1 MVVLDLEIFKHDWMM
16 VWLDTDTKKFYHI
29 VNDKEKLHKFYD
41 KYKSTLLVGYNIRNY
56 DKYILQGILCGFDP
70 YKISDWIINKEL
82 KGYQYSKLLNNY
94 PVFLYDCSVVFK
106 SLKQCEAFMGH
117 DIRETSVPFDIDR
130 KLTEQEIKETLK
142 YCKHDVSETF
152 EVFMETTNEYLS
164 HVGLVKEFDLPFN
177 AISKT
182 KAQISAMILGA
193 QKHIWD
199 DEFDIQFPD
208 TLRLGRYEW
217 LKDYYDNWSNNSKD
231 YGEMEL
237 KTTVGGIPH
246 VYGIGGLHGSIDKYY
261 GEGYYLMADV
271 ASFYPAIMIEY
282 DFLSRNVRQPKKFT
296 NIRDERVIMKRNK
309 DKRQQPRKIV
319 LNSTYGASKDQYN
332 NLFDPRNANNVCI
345 AGQLLLTDLI
355 DKLEDHCQLIQS
367 NTDGVLVKLFR
378 KEDKDKIIGICNEWS
393 KRTRMDLEF
402 DEYVKVIQSNVNN
415 YIILDADGNCKRKG
429 AIVKKLS
436 KLDYDLPIVNEAVVN
451 YFTKGIPVEDTV
463 LGCNE
468 LIKFQKIVKISSKY
482 EYAFKEDFTESCVV
496 LDSKTYRGHV
506 LNEKVHRVFASLHNA
521 DGMLYKKSKSKTT
534 LDKTPSTPE
543 KCFIINDNVLNMPI
557 PDRLDKSWYIDEAKK
572 RIENFV

>member
-1 MVVLDLEIFKHDWMM
+1 M
-16 VWLDTDTKKFYHI
+16 
-29 VNDKEKLHKFYD
+29 
-41 KYKSTLLVGYNIRNY
+41 
-56 DKYILQGILCGFDP
+56 CGFDP

-94 PVFLYDCSVVFK
+94 PVFLYDCSVLFK

-164 HVGLVKEFDLPFN
+164 HVGLIKEFDLPFN

-193 QKHIWD
+193 QKRVWD

-208 TLRLGRYEW
+208 TLQLGRYEW
-217 LKDYYDNWSNNSKD
+217 LKDYYDNWSKNSKD

-319 LNSTYGASKDQYN
+319 LNSTFGASKDQYN

-355 DKLEDHCQLIQS
+355 DKLEDHCQLIQL
-367 NTDGVLVKLFR
+367 TY
-378 KEDKDKIIGICNEWS
+378 IG
-393 KRTRMDLEF
+393 
-402 DEYVKVIQSNVNN
+402 
-415 YIILDADGNCKRKG
+415 
-429 AIVKKLS
+429 
-436 KLDYDLPIVNEAVVN
+436 
-451 YFTKGIPVEDTV
+451 
-463 LGCNE
+463 
-468 LIKFQKIVKISSKY
+468 
-482 EYAFKEDFTESCVV
+482 
-496 LDSKTYRGHV
+496 
-506 LNEKVHRVFASLHNA
+506 
-521 DGMLYKKSKSKTT
+521 
-534 LDKTPSTPE
+534 
-543 KCFIINDNVLNMPI
+543 
-557 PDRLDKSWYIDEAKK
+557 
-572 RIENFV
+572 